1 MTHTSCVVRH
11 CVYQDC
17 SKAGV
22 SGDWLQRKRRSDT
35 AYLRSNPRPPSVTRR
50 PVQSLT
56 TWQKETRD
64 KSEEEVR
71 KDQDRETRSAP
82 AGVLN
87 HNRPR
92 HTLNPMI
99 TFMLSTNDQWLSS
112 IPAGGGWRKAVLC
125 FSMSDFQLFSFSEF
139 SLNLFP
145 RHLFACVC
153 VSVALF
159 HKLVFM
165 SQKVG

>member
-56 TWQKETRD
+56 AWQKETRV
-64 KSEEEVR
+64 KRRLGKIKIERHEVPLQAFWITTGP
-71 KDQDRETRSAP
+71 D
-82 AGVLN
+82 
-87 HNRPR
+87 
-92 HTLNPMI
+92 TLW
-99 TFMLSTNDQWLSS
+99 TQWSHSCFPLMTSDLVQYLQAA
-112 IPAGGGWRKAVLC
+112 AGGRPSSVLVC
-125 FSMSDFQLFSFSEF
+125 QTFSFSHSANSHSTCF
-139 SLNLFP
+139 LDIHLHVFVCQLLCFINLCLCH
-145 RHLFACVC
+145 R
-153 VSVALF
+153 
-159 HKLVFM
+159 K
-165 SQKVG
+165 